1 MRPRH
6 NGVQIKAP
14 VSSPGQVDP
23 DQSQRRLD
31 TLPFRQPGTS
41 IANGNMGQL
50 NRSRNLLLV
59 EDDVSLRLALTF
71 AFEAD
76 GYRVQPYADAW
87 EVLEA
92 PTDALLADCMIV
104 DYRLPRMDGL
114 ALLAALRQRRITSP
128 AILITSHPD
137 ERCRRR
143 ALAAEVEIVEKPLV
157 SDELRRRVK
166 QITG

>member
-1 MRPRH
+1 M
-6 NGVQIKAP
+6 
-14 VSSPGQVDP
+14 GQV
-23 DQSQRRLD
+23 
-31 TLPFRQPGTS
+31 
-41 IANGNMGQL
+41 

-59 EDDVSLRLALTF
+59 EDDVSLRSALTF

-87 EVLEA
+87 EVLEET
-92 PTDALLADCMIV
+92 TDALAADCMIV

-114 ALLAALRQRRITSP
+114 ALLAALRRRSITSP

-157 SDELRRRVK
+157 SDELRRRVR